1 MPVNTA
7 NNLKKI
13 TTDLIDAFNAHD
25 VDRAASFFSTEYHGV
40 DVSQASPHSGREG
53 IRKNLSLYIEAFP
66 DFQIKADE
74 TITNGNRIVVIWSSK
89 ATHQGK
95 LMNIPPTGR
104 KIESRGVTVLTVEN
118 NQVKRGLYFW
128 DVAGVLREMG
138 LLPEL

>member
-1 MPVNTA
+1 MTVNTA
-7 NNLKKI
+7 NPLQKI
-13 TTDLIDAFNAHD
+13 TNELIDAFNAHD
-25 VDRAASFFSTEYHGV
+25 VDRAVSFFSPEYHGV
-40 DVSQASPHSGREG
+40 DVSQAFPHTGPEG
-53 IRKNLSLYIEAFP
+53 IRKTLSAYIEAFP
-66 DFQIKADE
+66 DFQIKAEE

-128 DVAGVLREMG
+128 DVAAVLREMG